1 MRLEGGNDDRIKG
14 GPPGL
19 GLRIEKAP
27 RSRNLERASKLKE
40 GFGYWSDGGVAMR
53 GDSREKTGRQS
64 GRGQG
69 GREGALV
76 EGPGG
81 QPNLDGAGRRQ
92 AGVECRRSNVWSHF
106 HGRCAAA
113 GTLRWIYF
121 QGRYSA
127 GARRG
132 LEGWDVSCGTKRLLS
147 GETTYSA
154 G

>member
-1 MRLEGGNDDRIKG
+1 M
-14 GPPGL
+14 
-19 GLRIEKAP
+19 
-27 RSRNLERASKLKE
+27 KE
-40 GFGYWSDGGVAMR
+40 GFGYRSDGGVAMR
-53 GDSREKTGRQS
+53 GDSREKKQADNQVGA
-64 GRGQG
+64 
-69 GREGALV
+69 REGGKAPWSG
-76 EGPGG
+76 GPGG

-92 AGVECRRSNVWSHF
+92 TGVECRRSNVWSHF

-121 QGRYSA
+121 QGRCSA

-132 LEGWDVSCGTKRLLS
+132 LEGWDVSCGTRRFLS